1 MEGIAGLLNRIP
13 LLKARTAVRNEE
25 VVEREELLYEIKE
38 TTGRIAAIRS
48 CFDLET
54 NFDLIDSYIMEM
66 DALEKRYAYLI
77 KKAKIRHI
85 AAF

>member
-1 MEGIAGLLNRIP
+1 MEGILQFISRSAVKPKETVTENPIKEDLLNQIKEVK
-13 LLKARTAVRNEE
+13 LQMGAVRC
-25 VVEREELLYEIKE
+25 
-38 TTGRIAAIRS
+38 

-66 DALEKRYAYLI
+66 DSLERRYAYLI
-77 KKAKIRHI
+77 KQAKQQGI

>member
-1 MEGIAGLLNRIP
+1 MEAIVRLISHIP
-13 LLKARTAVRNEE
+13 QIKIRKANIQSA
-25 VVEREELLYEIKE
+25 EREDILKQLRE
-38 TTGRIAAIRS
+38 TKKQLDAVRS

-66 DALEKRYAYLI
+66 DSLEKRYSYWL
-77 KKAKIRHI
+77 KEAKNARI